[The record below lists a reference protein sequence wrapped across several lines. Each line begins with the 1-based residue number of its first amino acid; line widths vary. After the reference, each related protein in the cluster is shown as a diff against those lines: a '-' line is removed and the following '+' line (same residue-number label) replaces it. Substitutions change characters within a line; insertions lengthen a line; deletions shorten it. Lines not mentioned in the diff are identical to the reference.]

1 MGTTDPRL
9 LIQALGDLEE
19 QGQRWSVLARS
30 TMRDV
35 TDYQKRA
42 MAQVEYA
49 QRRSRV
55 ILTQRERDLE
65 KVQNLQR
72 QAESLVDTCQAAK
85 QNADEMLARTQESE
99 ADAQKTLLYWESE
112 LQAAREWLARAKERL
127 AQAQAELRRAEQILS
142 QAEMELSRAY
152 GRLRACQNDKDRRN
166 CNAERAAV
174 AAAQE
179 FVAEAQELV
188 SLAIAEVRAAE
199 EEVRQAEARVRCC
212 EKAVGLSEQA
222 VNEAQ
227 KATDHAGVSVVEA
240 ERSLEYAQAVQRFLQ
255 IAEVHAQKA
264 RNSGEEMVEMVVL
277 ANRQTD
283 EAERHR
289 FRADEYMESAQ
300 RVLLSCRRELQYRVE
315 QLQLL
320 NRSELGGL
328 LGLIASRMT
337 GGAIGGSTPSFLP
350 QLRITKVS
358 PALVLQKSGTETIWV
373 QDIRER
379 GNHYEAINGA
389 NIGGN
394 YPVIDDFRHGVATSF
409 KTIDL
414 RGSSYQTSSQVAQAV
429 NGYVNKLNGF
439 SGRKWGNGICAP
451 EGEIRVRVLDIGI
464 PQGSANKE
472 QLRGLREASAYA
484 RSKGI
489 SVLIKEVP

>member
-1 MGTTDPRL
+1 MGTADPRL

-42 MAQVEYA
+42 MAQVEHA

-55 ILTQRERDLE
+55 ILAQRERDLE
-65 KVQNLQR
+65 KVKNLQR

-85 QNADEMLARTQESE
+85 QNADEMLARTQQSE
-99 ADAQKTLLYWESE
+99 ADAHTTLVFWQSE

-127 AQAQAELRRAEQILS
+127 AKAQAELRRAEQILH
-142 QAEMELSRAY
+142 QAEVELSRAY
-152 GRLRACQNDKDRRN
+152 SSLAACRSNKNRRN
-166 CNAERAAV
+166 CNPEMAAV
-174 AAAQE
+174 AAAQAY
-179 FVAEAQELV
+179 VAEAQALV
-188 SLAIAEVRAAE
+188 RLAIAEVQAAE

-212 EKAVGLSEQA
+212 EKAVNLAEQA
-222 VNEAQ
+222 VSQANRAME
-227 KATDHAGVSVVEA
+227 HAEVSVVEA
-240 ERSLEYAQAVQRFLQ
+240 ERSLEYAAAVQRFLQ
-255 IAEVHAQKA
+255 IAEVHAQSA
-264 RNSGEEMVEMVVL
+264 RSAGEEMVEMVVL

-283 EAERHR
+283 EAERYR

-300 RVLLSCRRELQYRVE
+300 RILLTCRRELQYRVE

-320 NRSELGGL
+320 NRSELGGI

-337 GGAIGGSTPSFLP
+337 GGAIGRSATSFLP
-350 QLRITKVS
+350 QLRITKVP
-358 PALVLQKSGTETIWV
+358 PALVLKKAGIESIWV
-373 QDIRER
+373 RDIRAR
-379 GNHYEAINGA
+379 GSHYEALNGA

-394 YPVIDDFRHGVATSF
+394 YPAIDDFRHGVATSF

-429 NGYVNKLNGF
+429 NHHVNDLNGF

-464 PQGSANKE
+464 PMGSASKE